1 MEMITMF
8 WRHNDSRS
16 NSKTARCVDLKMG
29 MIDKEFDVEIANKQ
43 LIVKTEA
50 RLKRSKHSCYSSR
63 NNPAQV
69 SLSVYKR
76 VQPKPHRSKLGCG
89 ICTPVGICGQ
99 TSTSDDPKYGNSML
113 RSRAS
118 VSSHQHDFLGVWF
131 SCKLAVHLYI
141 CQVTSEGQIRCWEA
155 KL

>member
-1 MEMITMF
+1 MASIGFGTQLDVEDERGRHTEMITTF

-16 NSKTARCVDLKMG
+16 NLKTARCVGLKTV
-29 MIDKEFDVEIANKQ
+29 MIDKEFEVEIANKQ

-76 VQPKPHRSKLGCG
+76 V
-89 ICTPVGICGQ
+89 
-99 TSTSDDPKYGNSML
+99 
-113 RSRAS
+113 
-118 VSSHQHDFLGVWF
+118 
-131 SCKLAVHLYI
+131 
-141 CQVTSEGQIRCWEA
+141 
-155 KL
+155 

>member
-1 MEMITMF
+1 MASIGFGTQLDVEDERGRHTEMITTF

-16 NSKTARCVDLKMG
+16 NSKTARCVGLKTV
-29 MIDKEFDVEIANKQ
+29 MIDKEFEVEIANKQ

-76 VQPKPHRSKLGCG
+76 V
-89 ICTPVGICGQ
+89 
-99 TSTSDDPKYGNSML
+99 
-113 RSRAS
+113 
-118 VSSHQHDFLGVWF
+118 
-131 SCKLAVHLYI
+131 
-141 CQVTSEGQIRCWEA
+141 
-155 KL
+155 